1 MRWRRRK
8 EEEEHQG
15 NTPSMDQDQDDVL
28 LPVLRTQH
36 PLQGQPGGVHED
48 DPSGVRIPVAVIESV
63 ARRAGERAGR
73 DGGDAVTARPF
84 ERFADGILTDEG
96 GSTRPAQ
103 RVYGGFLRDLA
114 LFDAECFGVSALEA
128 RTTDPQQRILLE
140 CCLECGH
147 GDGGKGVG
155 VFVGCLAMEYAL
167 ALAHERREA
176 GSAYSITGAGLSVAS
191 GRVSFV
197 FGLRGPAVTVDTA
210 CSSSLVALDLARR
223 HVTTATSPR
232 SPERALACGSNALVS
247 RKTFQLI
254 HRAGMLAPDGRC
266 KTLDASANGYT
277 RAEAVQCLLLSSSS
291 AGGVVAVVGGAVNQD
306 GRSASLTAPSG
317 PAQQE
322 MLLRALEDAML
333 GALDVEGLQMHGTGS
348 RLGDPIELTAA
359 QGAISLHPCGAKAK
373 GSALYLSASKTTLGH
388 AEAAAGLNG
397 VLQACSVA
405 SRARAAPFI
414 HLRTLNPLL
423 RDAFDGLRQRKGVS
437 FAAPRQDGP
446 VCRTKSGAVA
456 HHGVSAFA
464 FQGTNVHVVLGSA
477 ETNSGSAAARRVF
490 ACGAGPRM
498 AWSSKFFWHSQP
510 NHPLLKAFE
519 TAANAHGDLVAEAR
533 VDLSCPSL
541 SYLRQFLLAGRS
553 VLGGAAYLDAC
564 GSLASSL
571 VDGDCCG
578 PDRSFAL
585 ADAIFGEPLVLEEEY
600 WSRGQRQDGP
610 PPCLRIEVHAALGL
624 ANAGFSGPHGSSP
637 ATAFACDFRRSH
649 KSPDLSQGR
658 GAARTA
664 AIPLPQ
670 DQRHGGHGGDATTVA
685 SLRLCDLER
694 VSEHVLHPLVFE
706 NAALCSSAAGQEPSG
721 VFPTQIAFL
730 GLTAALGE
738 VSSKEAA
745 ASNAGEGGLRI
756 SVAGRVVCAAS
767 GIAYLAPR
775 RQAAAP
781 PAKGETSEAG
791 SLRAKQ
797 DRLSP
802 ASDEDYN
809 AYALEDFEPYC
820 GRLLEGERLVRTA
833 TAARGCGGGGGGGDA
848 GAGADFVKRLVC
860 EVAGEEE
867 ISDEE
872 PLIGAGLDSIA
883 SLELRTKLQDL
894 LGVALAPTLLQDHP
908 TISSLRSLVE
918 STSQTLSRSSQDEC
932 GQSAT
937 SGGSE
942 HFRPALYLPLLF
954 KETLIMSCR

>member
-15 NTPSMDQDQDDVL
+15 NTQGMNQDQDDVL

-36 PLQGQPGGVHED
+36 PLPGQPGGVHED

-291 AGGVVAVVGGAVNQD
+291 SAGGVVAVVGGAVNQD

-333 GALDVEGLQMHGTGS
+333 GALDMDGIEMHGTGTL
-348 RLGDPIELTAA
+348 LGDPIEI
-359 QGAISLHPCGAKAK
+359 GALSTIFDGCRGEASGRILH
-373 GSALYLSASKTTLGH
+373 LSGVKSTVGH

-397 VLQACSVA
+397 VLQVCSAA
-405 SRARAAPFI
+405 SQTRTAPFI
-414 HLRTLNPLL
+414 HLRMLNPYLHN
-423 RDAFDGLRQRKGVS
+423 AFDGLRQRKGVS

-464 FQGTNVHVVLGSA
+464 FQGTNVHVVLGPA
-477 ETNSGSAAARRVF
+477 GVGEGDGAAARGRAV
-490 ACGAGPRM
+490 
-498 AWSSKFFWHSQP
+498 AWDRRYFWHSPP

-585 ADAIFGEPLVLEEEY
+585 ADVIFGEPLVLEEEY

-670 DQRHGGHGGDATTVA
+670 DQRHGGHGGDATAVA
-685 SLRLCDLER
+685 SLRLSDLER

-706 NAALCSSAAGQEPSG
+706 NAALCSSAVGQEPSG

-745 ASNAGEGGLRI
+745 ASNSGEGGLCI

-809 AYALEDFEPYC
+809 AYALEDFEPCC

-833 TAARGCGGGGGGGDA
+833 TAARGGGGGGGGGDA